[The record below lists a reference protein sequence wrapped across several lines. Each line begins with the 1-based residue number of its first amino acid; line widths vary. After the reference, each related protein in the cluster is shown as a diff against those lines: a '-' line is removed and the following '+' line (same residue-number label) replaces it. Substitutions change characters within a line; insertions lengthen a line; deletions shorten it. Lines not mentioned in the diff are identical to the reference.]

1 MSGIAEV
8 LLQEGYQVTGSDIGI
23 SETTKRLEKLGAH
36 VMKGHNANNVS
47 GAHVVVSS
55 TAIPSDN
62 PEIIAAKE
70 ARISELEAQLETLEK
85 RKSEVRIR
93 LDALIDKLGRFS

>member
-1 MSGIAEV
+1 MEDEKTDIQEATITVERPSARAEETPFDQLEARIDILIEKYEELRSEHSGCEQQ
-8 LLQEGYQVTGSDIGI
+8 L
-23 SETTKRLEKLGAH
+23 
-36 VMKGHNANNVS
+36 
-47 GAHVVVSS
+47 
-55 TAIPSDN
+55 
-62 PEIIAAKE
+62 AAKE